1 MFLSSCIYAL
11 IYRRI
16 DWKVHLI
23 YLIPRL
29 CLLLSNNILKTSKDR
44 CCLHLVLL
52 DAVMMQLV
60 SCITRSQVTTSRRP
74 VLEADRGRKGR
85 SVLLWPFK
93 WMEVKSY
100 ILIHKNT
107 YKQKTYTMVIVIGSS
122 QARKQGFLLGIRYI
136 VYYILKYVWHFARS
150 ADLLGFLTTARL
162 PTCQHCDRVI
172 LSLLKC

>member
-100 ILIHKNT
+100 T
-107 YKQKTYTMVIVIGSS
+107 QKTYTTVIVIGSS
-122 QARKQGFLLGIRYI
+122 QARKQGFLLGIKYI
-136 VYYILKYVWHFARS
+136 VYYMFKYLWHFARS

>member
-74 VLEADRGRKGR
+74 VLEDAKDDLCCCGHLNEWRLNHIHTENIHNGNCNWVKSSTKTRIFVGYEIY
-85 SVLLWPFK
+85 SVLYVKIFVTFCEISWSAGLPDNSEVANMSTLWSRHLVPSQVLA
-93 WMEVKSY
+93 WVK
-100 ILIHKNT
+100 
-107 YKQKTYTMVIVIGSS
+107 
-122 QARKQGFLLGIRYI
+122 
-136 VYYILKYVWHFARS
+136 
-150 ADLLGFLTTARL
+150 
-162 PTCQHCDRVI
+162 
-172 LSLLKC
+172 